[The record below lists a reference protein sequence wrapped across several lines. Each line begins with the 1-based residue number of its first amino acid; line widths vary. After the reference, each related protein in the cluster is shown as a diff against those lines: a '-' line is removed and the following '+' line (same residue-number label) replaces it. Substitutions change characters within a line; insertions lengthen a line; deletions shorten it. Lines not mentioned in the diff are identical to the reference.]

1 KGSALMKR
9 KLVNALFAGLDRLL
23 SDAVNAID
31 AVGQFETVQVQDG
44 GFRQHV
50 VQRDSHAVALGGLDG
65 GPRHAVVVAPHVDP
79 GAGEELAP
87 GRCGVKI
94 ILLDAIFDG
103 WLGDPV
109 VRRYDGHGSKAWLP
123 QPRHEFAAIRGAAH
137 WTAASRLMS
146 RIVFMV
152 GVRMRW
158 LGRE

>member
-1 KGSALMKR
+1 
-9 KLVNALFAGLDRLL
+9 
-23 SDAVNAID
+23 
-31 AVGQFETVQVQDG
+31 
-44 GFRQHV
+44 
-50 VQRDSHAVALGGLDG
+50 
-65 GPRHAVVVAPHVDP
+65 
-79 GAGEELAP
+79 ELAP

-158 LGRE
+158 LGREASSSGGRQSARPQGGISNELSTSCVLVHGESS